1 MPVVPPLK
9 PEEAPESTQKIYD
22 RIAETIGGGSV
33 PLGYQMMGH
42 VEPFLQDSYMND
54 RKFIKDGAGSL
65 DPRQREAIVIAT
77 SSAMN
82 CVHCVKAHVKEAV
95 ESETFT
101 EQEVREILA
110 VTATCA
116 MYNTYYKFKDLVDDE
131 QFKSYQ
137 VGLRAHTFQKTS
149 LDDVMVELI
158 NIVVSNING
167 CLMCTS
173 GHVKKAMALGLSAD
187 DVDEAIKISATM
199 AAFNTFH
206 RTQ

>member
-9 PEEAPESTQKIYD
+9 PDDAPESTQKVYN
-22 RIAETIGGGSV
+22 RIAETIGDGSV
-33 PLGYQMMGH
+33 PTGYQMMGH
-42 VEPFLQDSYMND
+42 VEPFLQDSYMNY

-65 DPRQREAIVIAT
+65 DDRQRKAIVLAT

-82 CVHCVKAHVKEAV
+82 CSSCVKSHTKSAV
-95 ESETFT
+95 DHEIFT
-101 EQEVREILA
+101 EQEVREVLA
-110 VTATCA
+110 VAATCA

-149 LDDVMVELI
+149 LDDTMVELI

-173 GHVKKAMALGLSAD
+173 GHVKKAMSLGLSAD